1 MNPPGPLATGKSS
14 EYGEETSVAELG
26 IKNGKPGESTTALA
40 VVSSTLETSDPEVAE
55 WVLDALDRRKR
66 GVMGKKEKPALHTV
80 ALDAVPPS
88 PMLEDVTFVSTS
100 QDYMALGK
108 RDSE

>member
-1 MNPPGPLATGKSS
+1 MRRRAATPA
-14 EYGEETSVAELG
+14 SVTELG
-26 IKNGKPGESTTALA
+26 AKTGKPGESNTALT
-40 VVSSTLETSDPEVAE
+40 VVSSAFETSDPEVAE
-55 WVLDALDRRKR
+55 WVLDALDRRER